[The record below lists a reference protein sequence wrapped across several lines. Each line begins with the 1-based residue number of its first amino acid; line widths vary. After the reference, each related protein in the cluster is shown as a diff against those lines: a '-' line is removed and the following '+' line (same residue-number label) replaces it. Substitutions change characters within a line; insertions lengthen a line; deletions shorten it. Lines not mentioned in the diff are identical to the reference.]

1 VTTSL
6 TTRLSYTFTP
16 NLSLQLYAEP
26 FISAG
31 DYDGF
36 MQVSDP
42 RGSHFRDRF
51 SSYPDAEIS
60 HNAAD
65 NEYVVS
71 RNGTQFAFDNPDFN
85 FRALRSNAVL
95 RWEYRPGSA
104 LFLVWS
110 QGREAFSEYG
120 DYRFSR
126 DSDRLFGAKAT
137 NVLLIK
143 ATYWLGL

>member
-1 VTTSL
+1 MTTSL

-36 MQVSDP
+36 MQVADP
-42 RGSHFRDRF
+42 RAAHFSDRF
-51 SSYPDAEIS
+51 ATFGGDAE
-60 HNAAD
+60 
-65 NEYVVS
+65 
-71 RNGTQFAFDNPDFN
+71 NPDFN
-85 FRALRSNAVL
+85 VRALRSNAVL

-110 QGREAFSEYG
+110 QGREAFSDYG
-120 DYRFSR
+120 DYEFGR
-126 DSDRLFGAKAT
+126 DADRLFGSKAT
-137 NVLLIK
+137 NVLLLK